1 MGRVVF
7 LAEVLES
14 EASEF
19 NMNRY
24 RFMNQSYHDIID
36 EVIQM
41 KTLIKRYER
50 IRAITNRRSLHNTN
64 RLLNVPELKV
74 YGIRYRE

>member
-1 MGRVVF
+1 MTELQILFRINEMRGKSITLNQSIEVMGRVVF

-14 EASEF
+14 KASEF

-36 EVIQM
+36 EVM
-41 KTLIKRYER
+41 SAEDF
-50 IRAITNRRSLHNTN
+50 N
-64 RLLNVPELKV
+64 
-74 YGIRYRE
+74 